1 MALKNFLNE
10 ENLHRCVKLRGI
22 PYQASQQDVKDFF
35 ADFGV
40 DDDSIVIEM
49 RQGKKT
55 GFALVFLKDEE
66 EVQRARQELNKQYI
80 GTRFIDVMIPR
91 LEEWF
96 NAPSFFAFSFVA
108 LASFSLLIRLVPE
121 RTIAIHIAFVFSF
134 HFTFTFLLS
143 IHLGP
148 ILQQIR

>member
-91 LEEWF
+91 LEE
-96 NAPSFFAFSFVA
+96 
-108 LASFSLLIRLVPE
+108 
-121 RTIAIHIAFVFSF
+121 
-134 HFTFTFLLS
+134 
-143 IHLGP
+143 
-148 ILQQIR
+148 